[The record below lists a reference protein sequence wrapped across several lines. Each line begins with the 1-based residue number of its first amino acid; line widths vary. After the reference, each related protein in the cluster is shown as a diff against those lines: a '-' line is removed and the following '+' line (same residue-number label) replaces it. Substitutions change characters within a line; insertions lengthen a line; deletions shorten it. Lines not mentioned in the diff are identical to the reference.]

1 MAKEDPP
8 LSYDEEKT
16 QASASETLLMQLATD
31 PTKLAKGVN
40 MARMGVIQDS
50 ENVPES
56 YRNWVYWDLRAKL
69 FGSRFAYVLHKSGL
83 DHTVGIGGRGRVD
96 TIKAA
101 SVATGGA
108 VNTEADIIKPGF
120 ITRTILERD
129 WEEKERHRLGLQAG
143 E

>member
-1 MAKEDPP
+1 M
-8 LSYDEEKT
+8 SYEENEQKP
-16 QASASETLLMQLATD
+16 SASEALLMQIGTD
-31 PTKLAKGVN
+31 PNELMNGVN

-69 FGSRFAYVLHKSGL
+69 FGSRFAHVLHKSGL
-83 DHTVGIGGRGRVD
+83 DHTVGVGGRGRID

-101 SVATGGA
+101 SVGLGGNA
-108 VNTEADIIKPGF
+108 STEADIIKPQWHVRN
-120 ITRTILERD
+120 IMDRD
-129 WEEKERHRLGLQAG
+129 WEAKERDRLGLPAG

>member
-1 MAKEDPP
+1 MAKEESP
-8 LSYDEEKT
+8 LSYDEEKN
-16 QASASETLLMQLATD
+16 QAPASEILLMQLATD
-31 PTKLAKGVN
+31 PTKLSQGVN

-69 FGSRFAYVLHKSGL
+69 FGSRFAHVLHKSGL
-83 DHTVGIGGRGRVD
+83 DHTVGVGGRGRVD

-101 SVATGGA
+101 SVASGGPA
-108 VNTEADIIKPGF
+108 NTEADIIKPGF
-120 ITRTILERD
+120 ITRTILDRD
-129 WEEKERHRLGLQAG
+129 WEDKERQRLGIPPG